1 MSENAVIETT
11 EQAINK
17 SAIRDFAVS
26 ARRKL
31 MEKVSMQANRMGFFA
46 DNRTVQYE
54 FEDDKQF
61 KINGK
66 TFDKKQ
72 ANILKTEISR
82 KGFESVIDE
91 VAYTWFNRFVALYYM
106 EVHNYIDN
114 GLNIISSIDDLNS
127 IAMKAP
133 NCLKTLDKEIL
144 FKAIQEN
151 NSDEVYKTL
160 IIAQCNELN
169 SKLPFLFEKISDY
182 TELLFPSGMLNN
194 DSIIREM
201 LALDKSNWD
210 EVEIIGWLYQYYIS
224 EKKDEVFAGLK
235 KGKKINKDDV
245 PAATQIFTP
254 KWIVKYMVENSVG
267 KMWLESHPNME
278 LQNKFKYYL
287 ESAEQDEDVKQ
298 KLNEIIDKSIMP
310 ENIKVLDPACGS
322 GHILVTAFEV
332 LYEIYKSVGY
342 IEDEIPQLIL
352 TKNLYGLDICNRAS
366 QLAQLAV
373 MMMARKYDKNIFN
386 KNIELN
392 ITSIQDSNWIDSRVE
407 ECLMNDAKN
416 KLFAQNQINL
426 LQNTF
431 LDAKEYGSIIDV
443 KDFDFDFWNE
453 RLVAIQSLNMGL
465 LYTDVVSE
473 LQTKLP
479 QLIKQARIMQQKYEC
494 VLSNPPYMGNRGM
507 SPKLSEYVKKNF
519 KNTKTDFFSIFMEK
533 NYHYT
538 KLNGYTSMITQPS
551 WLFLSS
557 FEELRKQILDNQNV
571 MSVLHMGRG
580 IFGIDFGSC
589 AFTFRKTTIKDFIGS
604 YFRLHQRTF
613 QYINPEDIENLYL
626 TAKENHEFMFDFS
639 SYKNN
644 AEIEIKDDD
653 NVENIEHSALRIYYT
668 AKQSDFHSIPGSPIA
683 YWASDRVREI
693 FKENKSLGKMTIV
706 RNGMKTGGNEEF
718 LRLWQEID
726 FDKFNAR
733 YIDYKDALE
742 SNTKWFPY
750 NKGGEYR
757 KWYGNNDYVV
767 NWQNAGRRIFYD
779 AKTDGR
785 NVQDYPSEL
794 KFKPSISW
802 SLISSGAPSFRYKES
817 NLSDI
822 AGMSCWYLEDKDI
835 LLYILGFANSTI
847 AHQILKLLAP
857 TINYQAGDIG
867 RLPII
872 VNQEKVTSV
881 TNIVNDCID
890 IVSDDWDSFET
901 SWDFEMHPLLRF
913 RSKISQGLADDLNKS
928 EVIHIKPSVNGDFR
942 QYNWT
947 PNDRIEECFLRWK
960 EYKQEQFNKLKAN
973 EEELNRLF
981 IEIYGLQD
989 EMTPEVAD
997 KDITV
1002 ALADEVREIKSLL
1015 SYAVGC
1021 MFGRYSLD
1029 EKGLAFAGGE
1039 FDSSKY
1045 KTLEVDEDAILP
1057 ILSDTW
1063 FEDDIIEEFKR
1074 FLKKAFGELYFNE
1087 NMQYIASV
1095 LNGKSSENPEKVIRN
1110 YFLKDFYK
1118 DHLQTY
1124 KKRPI
1129 YWMFTS
1135 GKEKAFNCL
1144 VYLHR
1149 YDKTTL
1155 SRIRKDYLHE
1165 YQAKLDRAKAQ
1176 AEDEGNVKLDLMYSK
1191 YQTEIL
1197 EYDRKLQV
1205 LADSQI
1211 ELDLDD
1217 GVKVNYAKF
1226 KGLLESEKDI
1236 IGKVK

>member
-11 EQAINK
+11 EQTINK

-82 KGFESVIDE
+82 KGFDSVIDE

-127 IAMKAP
+127 IAMKASS
-133 NCLKTLDKEIL
+133 CLKTLDKEIL

-210 EVEIIGWLYQYYIS
+210 EVEIIGWLYQYYNQS
-224 EKKDEVFAGLK
+224 EKDRVIQAK
-235 KGKKINKDDV
+235 KRYKVNEI
-245 PAATQIFTP
+245 PFATQLFTP
-254 KWIVKYMVENSVG
+254 KWIVKYMTQNSLG
-267 KMWLESHPNME
+267 RLWQEAHSSSTLKDSME
-278 LQNKFKYYL
+278 FYL
-287 ESAEQDEDVKQ
+287 EPRNLTDEDK
-298 KLNEIIDKSIMP
+298 KELENHIMKGIIP
-310 ENIKVLDPACGS
+310 EQIKVFDPACGS
-322 GHILVTAFEV
+322 GHVLVYAYSL
-332 LYEIYKSVGY
+332 LYEMYKESGY
-342 IEDEIPQLIL
+342 IEDEIPSLIL
-352 TKNLYGLDICNRAS
+352 KNNLFGLDLCNRAS

-373 MMMARKYDKNIFN
+373 LFRARQDDKNIFD
-386 KNIELN
+386 KYEELN
-392 ITSIQDSNWIDSRVE
+392 IRHIEKSQEFSHEEIAFIVDCEKGDEYDNIKELIDSFKYADIYGSLSKYPNVDYNFYKE
-407 ECLMNDAKN
+407 KLENLKN
-416 KLFAQNQINL
+416 KYPSNL
-426 LQNTF
+426 LINP
-431 LDAKEYGSIIDV
+431 DIIYSKLEPLV
-443 KDFDFDFWNE
+443 KQFK
-453 RLVAIQSLNMGL
+453 IM
-465 LYTDVVSE
+465 
-473 LQTKLP
+473 
-479 QLIKQARIMQQKYEC
+479 KQQYEC
-494 VLSNPPYMGNRGM
+494 VITNPPYMGNKYMESKLAEFIQKEYKDVKSDLFSAFIIYCKNKTVNNGLLGFMTPFVWMFITSYENLRNIIISESNISSLIQLEYSGFDGATVPICTFTLRNYDI
-507 SPKLSEYVKKNF
+507 SYPAEYIKLSEFSGAKNQPIKTLEAI
-519 KNTKTDFFSIFMEK
+519 KNPNVD
-533 NYHYT
+533 YRYT
-538 KLNGYTSMITQPS
+538 TYSK
-551 WLFLSS
+551 
-557 FEELRKQILDNQNV
+557 
-571 MSVLHMGRG
+571 
-580 IFGIDFGSC
+580 
-589 AFTFRKTTIKDFIGS
+589 
-604 YFRLHQRTF
+604 
-613 QYINPEDIENLYL
+613 
-626 TAKENHEFMFDFS
+626 
-639 SYKNN
+639 
-644 AEIEIKDDD
+644 
-653 NVENIEHSALRIYYT
+653 
-668 AKQSDFHSIPGSPIA
+668 DFHSIPGSPIA
-683 YWASDRVREI
+683 YWASDRVRNVYE
-693 FKENKSLGKMTIV
+693 KEKPLKDIGLPRVGLQTSDNT
-706 RNGMKTGGNEEF
+706 RF
-718 LRLWQEID
+718 LRLWSEVNINKVGFNMKNRDIAQESKI
-726 FDKFNAR
+726 
-733 YIDYKDALE
+733 
-742 SNTKWFPY
+742 KWFPY
-750 NKGGEYR
+750 NKGGDFR
-757 KWYGNNDYVV
+757 KWYGNNEYIV
-767 NWQNAGRRIFYD
+767 NWENDGYEIREYNDYLNSTRSSNIGIANTQFYFQESITWSFVSSANFGVRYSYPGFIFDTGGSSVFVESDKIKYLTGLLCSNL
-779 AKTDGR
+779 AFMFLRLTNPTLNFQPG
-785 NVQDYPSEL
+785 NVGMIPTIITNNEEL
-794 KFKPSISW
+794 KNKIDNLVNESIQ
-802 SLISSGAPSFRYKES
+802 ISK
-817 NLSDI
+817 
-822 AGMSCWYLEDKDI
+822 
-835 LLYILGFANSTI
+835 
-847 AHQILKLLAP
+847 
-857 TINYQAGDIG
+857 
-867 RLPII
+867 
-872 VNQEKVTSV
+872 
-881 TNIVNDCID
+881 
-890 IVSDDWDSFET
+890 DDWDSFET
-901 SWDFEMHPLLRF
+901 SWDFEQHPLLRF
-913 RSKISQGLADDLNKS
+913 RQLCHPEFISGANQQEILNQVQNNSYKISD
-928 EVIHIKPSVNGDFR
+928 
-942 QYNWT
+942 
-947 PNDRIEECFLRWK
+947 CFYKWK
-960 EYKQEQFNKLKAN
+960 EYKQEQFNKLKSN

-1217 GVKVNYAKF
+1217 GIKVNYAKL
-1226 KGLLESEKDI
+1226 KGLLDSEKDI
-1236 IGKVK
+1236 IGKEKK